1 VGSKTGIRQSFAAP
15 ARNDCVEIRGAR
27 QNNLKG
33 IDLDLPLGKLTV
45 VTGPSGSGKS
55 SLAFETI
62 YAEGQRRYVETFSPY
77 MRQFLDRM
85 DKPRVDDIR
94 GIPPAIAIEQANPV
108 KSSRSTV
115 GTMTEINDYLKLLWP
130 HVAKAF
136 CPNCGRE
143 IRPETAQSIADQIL
157 QDCAGKNVLITFWV
171 AVPPKTAPRAFFDF
185 LQQQGY
191 LRVWIDNQVV
201 RADVAEPAFGGQP
214 LQVRTADAK
223 HERGR
228 RGRAIQ
234 PVGSTGCP
242 PGAERTDPKIKR
254 LGARVQVIQDRIA
267 IGEENRARIA
277 EAIETALRFGKGKV
291 NVIPVEAGVSPAKS
305 KNAADAAATTAMPFS
320 IGWHCAYCDLDI
332 RPPTPGLLSF
342 NNPLGACPECRGF
355 GRTISIDLNKAIPDR
370 RLSIK
375 QGVVRVFRGAEFGE
389 SQKDLLRACAREEV
403 DINVPFE
410 ELPEADQDFV
420 IEGEKRSGDY
430 TEEDYEHDRWYGVRG
445 FFRWLESKTYKMH
458 VRVLLSRYRAY
469 ITCPRCKGGR
479 YQPEA
484 LNYKISIKPEI
495 RTPKSE
501 IVLSLPEFQ
510 ALPISDA
517 HDFLRNIE
525 IPAPNKTAQMLRDEI
540 CARLNYLCEVGVSYL
555 TLDRSTRTLSG
566 GEVQRVNLTTCLGAS
581 LVNTLF
587 VMDEPS
593 IGLHPRDVGQ
603 LVRVMRNLRDKG
615 NTLLVVE
622 HEEQIIRA
630 ADNLI
635 DLGPGRGEDG
645 GELVWNGPLDD
656 FLARN
661 GENVGSAGASPA
673 VSHASRDTGIIF
685 GGAPKTALEGARA
698 PQSLTRDY
706 LTNRKSIRFP
716 KSRRDWT
723 SSIKLVGARQH
734 NLKNIDVDLPLGVF
748 ACVTGVSGSGKSTLI
763 HDVLYRNLL
772 RARGQSSDHQP
783 SQSYGSAGEPGA
795 CKSVIG
801 AHRIADVV
809 MVDQLPLA
817 RTPRSTPI
825 LYLGLFDRVRE
836 LFAARPEAMAQGLT
850 AGAFSFNSG
859 GGRCERCSGTG
870 YEKIEMQFLSD
881 LFVRCAECEGKRFQP
896 HVLKVRVQNK
906 SIHDVLEL
914 TVSEAIEFFAQIG
927 ETTIEPSLGAARPPL
942 PGRER
947 NEVRVGRATEISN
960 GLKVLEEVGLGY
972 LRLGQPLN
980 TLSGGE
986 SQRLKLVR
994 HLTQT
999 ENVLPASALDG
1010 LRRGERSTPMNREQA
1025 SNDQNRNGEAIGN
1038 LFIFDEP
1045 TTGLHFDDVAMLL
1058 QLFQRLVDRGHSIVV
1073 IEHNLEVIK
1082 CADWII
1088 DLGPEAGE
1096 AGGEVVA
1103 TGTPEE
1109 IARVKHSHTGKFL
1122 RDVLGKGSAGML
1134 PAVRGILPRATQRAY
1149 ANDGNEFTL
1158 GAAEKPSDSMP
1169 DGASRMLALPNQ
1181 RADGGRD
1188 GAIQI
1193 HGAREHNLKNIDI
1206 KIPREQLVVITGLS
1220 GSGKSTLAFD
1230 ILFAEGQRRFLDSMS
1245 PYARQFVEQLE
1256 KPDVDLVS
1264 GLPPSVA
1271 IEQRVTRGGGKS
1283 TVATVTEVYHFLRL
1297 LFAKTGTQ
1305 FCPDCDLP
1313 VAKQSVASIV
1323 KQIEAA
1329 ANRAPV
1335 KVLAPLVKARK
1346 GFHTDVAHWA
1356 ERQGFDTLYVD
1367 GRLVPIS
1374 HFRKLE
1380 RFIEHTIDVVVGMID
1395 RRRVVHA
1402 RDIVRRALE
1411 IGRGTARLLDSKN
1424 RLTVTSTEMSCPG
1437 CGRAFEELDP
1447 RLFSF
1452 NSPHG
1457 ACEEC
1462 GGFGEIWD
1470 RELQTA
1476 ANRDGESLL
1485 ENELAAER
1493 ESEWIEEGEAR
1504 ECPSCHGSRLNA
1516 VARHVRVQGFTID
1529 QFTNLSASEAARAI
1543 DRLKF
1548 KGAHQTIAA
1557 GLLPEI
1563 QQRLLFMEKVGLGYL
1578 ALGRSAKTLSGGESQ
1593 RIRLAAQLG
1602 SNLRGVLY
1610 VLDEPTIGLHP
1621 RDNLR
1626 LLETLTA
1633 LRNKGNSLVVVE
1645 HDDETMR
1652 HADHIIDLGPRAGIH
1667 GGEVVVSG
1675 TLRDIERTP
1684 NSETARCLKKPLCHP
1699 IRGSRRSL
1707 PDTENWIEIRSAC
1720 ANNLK
1725 GIDVRFPVGRLSVI
1739 TGISGSG
1746 KSTLMHN
1753 VIWPAVCEQLKER
1766 KRAGNGDLFKLVS
1779 GAEEIEAVYEVDQ
1792 SPIGKT
1798 SRSTPGTYVKV
1809 FDEIRGLYAQ
1819 LPVSRVR
1826 GYSASRFSFN
1836 AEGGRC
1842 ETCKGQGAIKL
1853 EMNFLPSS
1861 YVPCEDCHGRRYNPQ
1876 TLEVLYNEKSIGDV
1890 MEMTI
1895 EEAAQFFSAHPK
1907 IARPLSLLLDTG
1919 LGYLKLGQ
1927 PSPTLSGGEAQR
1939 LKLVTQL
1946 KRGVGRAA
1954 DERIR
1959 KMRKPGSTLYLLEEP
1974 TIGLHMADIELL
1986 LNVLHRLVDEGNTVI
2001 VIEHNLSVIAEADY
2015 IVDLGPEAG
2024 DAGGDLVAC
2033 GTPEQ
2038 VAKNRV
2044 SRTAPFLQK
2053 VLNQSATRVFST

>member
-1 VGSKTGIRQSFAAP
+1 VGLATGKKEQLAA
-15 ARNDCVEIRGAR
+15 RVRHDCIEIRGAR

-33 IDLDLPLGKLTV
+33 IDVDLPLGQLTV

-94 GIPPAIAIEQANPV
+94 GIPPAIAIEQSNPV
-108 KSSRSTV
+108 KTSRSTV

-130 HVAKAF
+130 RVARAF
-136 CPNCGRE
+136 CPSCSRE
-143 IRPETAQSIADQIL
+143 IRPETAQSIAEQIFAQFL
-157 QDCAGKNVLITFWV
+157 PCHSERSEAKRNEVENGATGEAATLTGRLKAERTGSERIKSLNLSSSGCISRDPSTPLRSVRDDKQRAPTTILVTFWV
-171 AVPPKTAPRAFFDF
+171 SVPPKTEPRKFFDF

-191 LRVWIDNQVV
+191 LRVWIDNQIV
-201 RADVAEPAFGGQP
+201 RVD
-214 LQVRTADAK
+214 ADA
-223 HERGR
+223 
-228 RGRAIQ
+228 
-234 PVGSTGCP
+234 
-242 PGAERTDPKIKR
+242 KIKR
-254 LGARVQVIQDRIA
+254 LGGRVQVIQDRIA
-267 IGEENRARIA
+267 ITKENRARLV
-277 EAIETALRFGKGKV
+277 EAIETALRFGKGQV
-291 NVIPVEAGVSPAKS
+291 NAIPISDHRPVRRSLGGGESPIT
-305 KNAADAAATTAMPFS
+305 DHIPFS
-320 IGWHCAYCDLDI
+320 TGWHCAYCDLDI
-332 RPPTPGLLSF
+332 RRPTAGLFSF

-370 RLSIK
+370 RLSVK
-375 QGVVRVFRGAEFGE
+375 QGVVRAFRGVEFGE
-389 SQKDLLRACAREEV
+389 SQKDLLRACARREI

-410 ELPEADQDFV
+410 QLPKADQDFV
-420 IEGEKRSGDY
+420 VEGEKRTGDY
-430 TEEDYEHDRWYGVRG
+430 NDEDYENDRWYGVRG

-469 ITCPRCKGGR
+469 VTCPKCNGGR
-479 YQPEA
+479 YQPDA
-484 LNYKISIKPEI
+484 LNYKCSATGPVVSEQNRKPEACA
-495 RTPKSE
+495 T
-501 IVLSLPEFQ
+501 LTLPDFQ
-510 ALPISDA
+510 ALSISGA
-517 HDFLRNIE
+517 RDFLRNVQI
-525 IPAPNKTAQMLRDEI
+525 APNDKTAHMLREEI
-540 CARLNYLCEVGVSYL
+540 CARLNYLCDVGVGYL

-603 LVRVMRNLRDKG
+603 LIRVMHNLRDRG

-635 DLGPGRGEDG
+635 DLGPGRGNRG

-656 FLARN
+656 FVGQALRLPNTAMASGSLA
-661 GENVGSAGASPA
+661 
-673 VSHASRDTGIIF
+673 
-685 GGAPKTALEGARA
+685 L
-698 PQSLTRDY
+698 QSLSLTADY
-706 LTNRKSIRFP
+706 LSGRKSIPVPR
-716 KSRRDWT
+716 SRRKPT
-723 SSIKLVGARQH
+723 SSIKIVGARQH
-734 NLKNIDVDLPLGVF
+734 NLKNIGVELPLGVF
-748 ACVTGVSGSGKSTLI
+748 TCITGVSGSGKSTLI
-763 HDVLYRNLL
+763 HDVLYRSLL
-772 RARGQSSDHQP
+772 HAKGH
-783 SQSYGSAGEPGA
+783 SADEPGA
-795 CKSVIG
+795 CASITGAERIG
-801 AHRIADVV
+801 DVV
-809 MVDQLPLA
+809 MVDQSPLA

-836 LFAARPEAMAQGLT
+836 LFAAQPEAMAQGLT
-850 AGAFSFNSG
+850 TAAFSFNSG
-859 GGRCERCSGTG
+859 NGRCERCSGTG

-896 HVLKVRVQNK
+896 HVLKVRLCGK
-906 SIHDVLEL
+906 SIHDVLQL
-914 TVSEAIEFFAQIG
+914 TVSEAIEFFPRLRQRELDEA
-927 ETTIEPSLGAARPPL
+927 PSPQSSQRSSQVAIPWEADAKRQ
-942 PGRER
+942 
-947 NEVRVGRATEISN
+947 VRVDPCIQISS

-972 LRLGQPLN
+972 LQLGQPLN

-986 SQRLKLVR
+986 SQRLKLVG
-994 HLTQT
+994 HLQETDKA
-999 ENVLPASALDG
+999 EPPPSNSDASRAG
-1010 LRRGERSTPMNREQA
+1010 AQRSN
-1025 SNDQNRNGEAIGN
+1025 GN

-1045 TTGLHFDDVAMLL
+1045 TTGLHFDDVALLL
-1058 QLFQRLVDRGHSIVV
+1058 QLLQRLVDRGHSIVV

-1082 CADWII
+1082 CADWIV
-1088 DLGPEAGE
+1088 DLGPEAGDV
-1096 AGGEVVA
+1096 GGEVVA

-1109 IARVKHSHTGKFL
+1109 VVRVEHSHTGRFL
-1122 RDVLGKGSAGML
+1122 RNVLAKSQKAL
-1134 PAVRGILPRATQRAY
+1134 PVIPSPERFRGEGPRKAPRELERSFAPKAFGAQDDCFELVR
-1149 ANDGNEFTL
+1149 
-1158 GAAEKPSDSMP
+1158 AAENAP
-1169 DGASRMLALPNQ
+1169 RF
-1181 RADGGRD
+1181 RVHGRN
-1188 GAIQI
+1188 GAIRV
-1193 HGAREHNLKNIDI
+1193 HGAREHNLKNIDVS
-1206 KIPREQLVVITGLS
+1206 IPREQLVVITGLS

-1264 GLPPSVA
+1264 GLPPTVA

-1283 TVATVTEVYHFLRL
+1283 TVATVTEIYHFLRL

-1305 FCPDCDLP
+1305 FCPDCDLA
-1313 VAKQSVASIV
+1313 VEKQSVASIV

-1329 ANRAPV
+1329 ANAGPL

-1346 GFHTDVAHWA
+1346 GFHTDVARWA

-1367 GRLVPIS
+1367 GQLVPVA

-1380 RFIEHTIDVVVGMID
+1380 RFKEHTIDVVVGVVD
-1395 RRRVVHA
+1395 RKRIANA
-1402 RDIVRRALE
+1402 RGIAGRALE
-1411 IGRGTARLLDSKN
+1411 IGRGTARLLDSRN
-1424 RLTVTSTEMSCPG
+1424 RLTVMSTEMSCPN

-1457 ACEEC
+1457 LCEDC

-1470 RELQTA
+1470 QDLQTGGS
-1476 ANRDGESLL
+1476 RDGESVL

-1493 ESEWIEEGEAR
+1493 ESEWIDEDEAR

-1516 VARHVRVQGFTID
+1516 VARHVRVQGFAID
-1529 QFTNLSASEAARAI
+1529 QFVNLSAREAARLV

-1548 KGAHQTIAA
+1548 KETQQTIAA
-1557 GLLPEI
+1557 GLIPEI
-1563 QQRLLFMEKVGLGYL
+1563 QQRLRFMETVGLGYL

-1621 RDNLR
+1621 RDNER

-1633 LRNKGNSLVVVE
+1633 LRDKGNSLVVVE
-1645 HDDETMR
+1645 HDEETVR
-1652 HADHIIDLGPRAGIH
+1652 RADHIIDLGPRAGIH
-1667 GGEVVVSG
+1667 GGDVVAAG
-1675 TLRDIERTP
+1675 TLRDVEENPR
-1684 NSETARCLKKPLCHP
+1684 SETARCLKTPLCHP
-1699 IRGSRRSL
+1699 TRGSRRGL
-1707 PDTENWIEIRSAC
+1707 RHVENWIEIRGAR

-1746 KSTLMHN
+1746 KSTLMHE
-1753 VIWPAVCEQLKER
+1753 VIWPAVHDQLKQR

-1779 GAEEIEAVYEVDQ
+1779 GTQEIEAVYEVDQ

-1798 SRSTPGTYVKV
+1798 SRSTPGTYIKV
-1809 FDEIRGLYAQ
+1809 FDEIRNLYAQ

-1842 ETCKGQGAIKL
+1842 ETCKGQGSIKL

-1861 YVPCEDCHGRRYNPQ
+1861 YVPCEDCEGRRYNPQ

-1895 EEAAQFFSAHPK
+1895 EEATQFFSAHPK
-1907 IARPLSLLLDTG
+1907 IARPLSLLVDTG

-1946 KRGVGRAA
+1946 KRGVSRAA
-1954 DERIR
+1954 DEQIR

-2024 DAGGDLVAC
+2024 EAGGEVVAC

-2038 VAKNRV
+2038 VAKNRL
-2044 SRTAPFLQK
+2044 SRTAPFLRK
-2053 VLNQSATRVFST
+2053 VLNASRVM

>member
-1 VGSKTGIRQSFAAP
+1 MGSKIGKKERVIAP
-15 ARNDCVEIRGAR
+15 ATNDWVEIRGAR

-33 IDLDLPLGKLTV
+33 IDVDLPLGKLTV

-94 GIPPAIAIEQANPV
+94 GIPPAIAIEQSNPV
-108 KSSRSTV
+108 KTSRSTV

-130 HVAKAF
+130 RVAKAF
-136 CPNCGRE
+136 CPSCDRE
-143 IRPETAQSIADQIL
+143 IRPETANSIAERVFCHFERSREIPLRDSSTSPVP
-157 QDCAGKNVLITFWV
+157 AGSGRNDGTTVLITFWV
-171 AVPPKTAPRAFFDF
+171 VVPSKTEPRKFFDF

-191 LRVWIDNQVV
+191 LRVWIDNQIV
-201 RADVAEPAFGGQP
+201 RVDS
-214 LQVRTADAK
+214 
-223 HERGR
+223 ER
-228 RGRAIQ
+228 
-234 PVGSTGCP
+234 
-242 PGAERTDPKIKR
+242 KIRR

-267 IGEENRARIA
+267 ITEENRTRLI

-291 NVIPVEAGVSPAKS
+291 NVIPIADLGLQ
-305 KNAADAAATTAMPFS
+305 NAERERLQTDAENLSEIRNQQSAIPFS
-320 IGWHCAYCDLDI
+320 TGWHCAWCDLDI
-332 RPPTPGLLSF
+332 RPPTPGLFSF

-355 GRTISIDLNKAIPDR
+355 GRTIAIDLNKAIPNR
-370 RLSIK
+370 SLSIK

-389 SQKDLLRACAREEV
+389 SQKDLLRACAREDI
-403 DINVPFE
+403 DINVSFE
-410 ELPEADQDFV
+410 ELPKADQDFV

-469 ITCPRCKGGR
+469 VTCPKCKGGR

-484 LNYKISIKPEI
+484 LNYKISAI
-495 RTPKSE
+495 RNPQSAINVT
-501 IVLSLPEFQ
+501 LPEFQ
-510 ALPISDA
+510 AFSISDVR
-517 HDFLRNIE
+517 DFLRAIE
-525 IPAPNKTAQMLRDEI
+525 ISPNDSTARMLRDEI
-540 CARLNYLCEVGVSYL
+540 WVRLNYLCEVGVGYL

-603 LVRVMRNLRDKG
+603 LVRVMHNLRDNG

-622 HEEQIIRA
+622 HEEQIIRT

-635 DLGPGRGEDG
+635 DLGPGRGEHG
-645 GELVWNGPLDD
+645 GELVWSGPFEN
-656 FLARN
+656 FL
-661 GENVGSAGASPA
+661 GSAGASLA
-673 VSHASRDTGIIF
+673 ASRASRDNGWLF
-685 GGAPKTALEGARA
+685 GGGAESPSRTGGSRRGAGA
-698 PQSLTRDY
+698 PQSLTHDY
-706 LTNRKSIRFP
+706 LSGHKSIAIP
-716 KSRRDWT
+716 NSRRTWT
-723 SSIKLVGARQH
+723 SSIKIVGARQH

-748 ACVTGVSGSGKSTLI
+748 ASVTGVSGSGKSTLI

-772 RARGQSSDHQP
+772 HAKGQSTDQ
-783 SQSYGSAGEPGA
+783 EPGA
-795 CKSVIG
+795 CKTVVG
-801 AHRIADVV
+801 THRISDVV
-809 MVDQLPLA
+809 MVDQAPLA

-836 LFAARPEAMAQGLT
+836 LFAAQPEAMAQGLT

-859 GGRCERCSGTG
+859 SGRCERCSGTG
-870 YEKIEMQFLSD
+870 YEKVEMQFLSD
-881 LFVRCAECEGKRFQP
+881 LFVRCAECEGKRFQS
-896 HVLKVRVQNK
+896 HVLKVRLHRR

-914 TVSEAIEFFAQIG
+914 TISEGIQFFTQIG
-927 ETTIEPSLGAARPPL
+927 EERGAQ
-942 PGRER
+942 
-947 NEVRVGRATEISN
+947 ISA

-986 SQRLKLVR
+986 SQRLKLVG
-994 HLTQT
+994 HLAETKDAQ
-999 ENVLPASALDG
+999 
-1010 LRRGERSTPMNREQA
+1010 RST
-1025 SNDQNRNGEAIGN
+1025 SNSQRRNGKAIGN

-1058 QLFQRLVDRGHSIVV
+1058 QLFQRLVDCGHSIVV
-1073 IEHNLEVIK
+1073 VEHNLEVIK

-1103 TGTPEE
+1103 TGTPEQ
-1109 IARVKHSHTGKFL
+1109 IVRVEHSHTGKFL
-1122 RDVLGKGSAGML
+1122 RGMLGSAG
-1134 PAVRGILPRATQRAY
+1134 ASPRTQAARY
-1149 ANDGNEFTL
+1149 RHHDPEFAL
-1158 GAAEKPSDSMP
+1158 RAAEKPFA
-1169 DGASRMLALPNQ
+1169 GAANGPGEAPALP
-1181 RADGGRD
+1181 GTK
-1188 GAIQI
+1188 GAIHV
-1193 HGAREHNLKNIDI
+1193 HGAREHNLKNIDV

-1256 KPDVDLVS
+1256 KPDVALVS

-1323 KQIEAA
+1323 KHVEAA
-1329 ANRAPV
+1329 AKRRPL

-1346 GFHTDVAHWA
+1346 GFHTDVARWA
-1356 ERQGFDTLYVD
+1356 ARQGFDMLYVD
-1367 GRLVPIS
+1367 GRLVPVS

-1380 RFIEHTIDVVVGMID
+1380 RFKEHTIDVVVGVID
-1395 RRRVVHA
+1395 RKRVGNASDVA
-1402 RDIVRRALE
+1402 RRALE

-1424 RLTVTSTEMSCPG
+1424 RLTVVSTEMSCPN

-1470 RELQTA
+1470 QDFQTA
-1476 ANRDGESLL
+1476 ASRDGESIL

-1493 ESEWIEEGEAR
+1493 ESEWIEEDEAR
-1504 ECPSCHGSRLNA
+1504 ECPSCHGSRLNP
-1516 VARHVRVQGFTID
+1516 VARHVRVRGYTID
-1529 QFTNLSASEAARAI
+1529 QFANLSASEAARTI

-1557 GLLPEI
+1557 GLIPEI
-1563 QQRLLFMEKVGLGYL
+1563 QQRLRFMEKVGLGYL

-1645 HDDETMR
+1645 HDEQTMR
-1652 HADHIIDLGPRAGIH
+1652 HADHIVDLGPRAGIH
-1667 GGEVVVSG
+1667 GGEVVAIG
-1675 TLRDIERTP
+1675 TLRDIERNP
-1684 NSETARCLKKPLCHP
+1684 NSETAHCLKAPLRHP
-1699 IRGSRRSL
+1699 IRGSRRL
-1707 PDTENWIEIRSAC
+1707 LGDVENWIEVRDAH

-1725 GIDVRFPVGRLSVI
+1725 NIDVRFPVGRLSVI

-1746 KSTLMHN
+1746 KSTLMHD
-1753 VIWPAVCEQLKER
+1753 VIWPAAHEQLKE
-1766 KRAGNGDLFKLVS
+1766 KKHAGSGDLFKLVS
-1779 GAEEIEAVYEVDQ
+1779 GTQEIEAVYEVDQ

-1809 FDEIRGLYAQ
+1809 FDEIRNLYAQ

-1842 ETCKGQGAIKL
+1842 ETCKGQGVIKL

-1861 YVPCEDCHGRRYNPQ
+1861 YVPCEDCRGRRYNPQ
-1876 TLEVLYNEKSIGDV
+1876 TLQVLYNEKSIGDV
-1890 MEMTI
+1890 MEMTV
-1895 EEAAQFFSAHPK
+1895 EEASQFFSAHPK
-1907 IARPLSLLLDTG
+1907 IARPLSLLVDTG

-1946 KRGVGRAA
+1946 KRGVSRAT

-1974 TIGLHMADIELL
+1974 TIGLHMADIKLL

-2024 DAGGDLVAC
+2024 EAGGKVVAA

-2053 VLNQSATRVFST
+2053 TLQA

>member
-1 VGSKTGIRQSFAAP
+1 VLPRICEASRDLELSPVGSKIGKKRRVFAP
-15 ARNDCVEIRGAR
+15 ARNDCIEVRGAR

-33 IDLDLPLGKLTV
+33 VDVDLPLGKLTV
-45 VTGPSGSGKS
+45 ITGPSGSGKS

-85 DKPRVDDIR
+85 DKPHVDDIR

-108 KSSRSTV
+108 KTSRSTV

-130 HVAKAF
+130 RVARAF

-143 IRPETAQSIADQIL
+143 IRPETAHSITDQIL
-157 QDCAGKNVLITFWV
+157 RDCVGKHILITFWV
-171 AVPPKTAPRAFFDF
+171 SVPPKTEPQKFFGF

-191 LRVWIDNQVV
+191 LRVWINSQVV
-201 RADVAEPAFGGQP
+201 RVD
-214 LQVRTADAK
+214 DA
-223 HERGR
+223 
-228 RGRAIQ
+228 
-234 PVGSTGCP
+234 
-242 PGAERTDPKIKR
+242 DPKIKR

-267 IGEENRARIA
+267 IAGENRVRLA
-277 EAIETALRFGKGKV
+277 EAIETALRFGKGQV
-291 NVIPVEAGVSPAKS
+291 TAIQLEENIEHRTSNVAGGTDHRSRIT
-305 KNAADAAATTAMPFS
+305 DQQFFFS
-320 IGWHCAYCDLDI
+320 TGWHCAYCDLDI
-332 RPPTPGLLSF
+332 RPPTVGLFSF

-355 GRTISIDLNKAIPDR
+355 GRTIAIDLNKAIPDR
-370 RLSIK
+370 APTIK

-389 SQKDLLRACAREEV
+389 SQKDLLRACARKEI

-410 ELPEADQDFV
+410 ELPKADQDFV
-420 IEGEKRSGDY
+420 IEGDKRSGEYSD
-430 TEEDYEHDRWYGVRG
+430 EDYEHDRWYGVRG

-469 ITCPRCKGGR
+469 ITCPKCNSGR
-479 YQPEA
+479 YQPET
-484 LNYKISIKPEI
+484 LNYKISAI
-495 RTPKSE
+495 RNAQSSILRT
-501 IVLSLPEFQ
+501 LPEFQ
-510 ALPISDA
+510 AFSISEA
-517 HDFLRNIE
+517 RDFLRAIH
-525 IPAPNKTAQMLRDEI
+525 IPANDKTAQMLRDEI
-540 CARLNYLCEVGVSYL
+540 CARLSYLCEVGVGYL

-566 GEVQRVNLTTCLGAS
+566 GETQRVNLTTCLGAS

-603 LVRVMRNLRDKG
+603 LVRVMHNLRDKG

-622 HEEQIIRA
+622 HEGQIIRA

-635 DLGPGRGEDG
+635 DLGPGRGEHG
-645 GELVWNGPLDD
+645 GELVWNGTLDE

-661 GENVGSAGASPA
+661 SANLRREHFTHAGKGILPSSTSGQLSNANNAAANRFHFSRSSSPQHAGA
-673 VSHASRDTGIIF
+673 
-685 GGAPKTALEGARA
+685 L
-698 PQSLTRDY
+698 QSLTRDY
-706 LTNRKSIRFP
+706 LTGRKSILIP
-716 KSRRDWT
+716 KSRRRWA
-723 SSIKLVGARQH
+723 SSINILGAREH
-734 NLKNIDVDLPLGVF
+734 NLKSIDVELPLGVF
-748 ACVTGVSGSGKSTLI
+748 TCVTGVSGSGKSTLV
-763 HDVLYRNLL
+763 HDVLHRNLQ
-772 RARGQSSDHQP
+772 RAKGQSPHQ
-783 SQSYGSAGEPGA
+783 GAGA
-795 CKSVIG
+795 CKSITG
-801 AHRIADVV
+801 AHRISDVV
-809 MVDQLPLA
+809 MVDQSPLA
-817 RTPRSTPI
+817 RTPRSSPI

-836 LFAARPEAMAQGLT
+836 LFAAQPEAMAQGLT

-859 GGRCERCSGTG
+859 NGRCERCSGAG

-881 LFVRCAECEGKRFQP
+881 LYVRCAECDGKRFQS
-896 HVLKVRVQNK
+896 HVLKVRLHGK

-914 TVSEAIEFFAQIG
+914 TVSQAIEFFSRLG
-927 ETTIEPSLGAARPPL
+927 ERRETHTRQSFLCEGEAEAEREARVD
-942 PGRER
+942 RCIQ
-947 NEVRVGRATEISN
+947 ISN
-960 GLKVLEEVGLGY
+960 GLEVLEEVGLGY
-972 LRLGQPLN
+972 LRLGQPLS

-986 SQRLKLVR
+986 SQRLKLVG
-994 HLTQT
+994 HLAET
-999 ENVLPASALDG
+999 D
-1010 LRRGERSTPMNREQA
+1010 STDHPM
-1025 SNDQNRNGEAIGN
+1025 SNAQPVNEEAIGN

-1058 QLFQRLVDRGHSIVV
+1058 RLFQRLVEGGHSLLV

-1082 CADWII
+1082 CADWIV
-1088 DLGPEAGE
+1088 DLGPEAGD

-1103 TGTPEE
+1103 TGTPEQ
-1109 IARVKHSHTGKFL
+1109 IARVENSHTGRFL
-1122 RDVLGKGSAGML
+1122 AQVLGSAGGL
-1134 PAVRGILPRATQRAY
+1134 LETTTSIY
-1149 ANDGNEFTL
+1149 ADEGDESAL
-1158 GAAEKPSDSMP
+1158 RAAEEPFDQWP
-1169 DGASRMLALPNQ
+1169 NRARHRRALPNAQ
-1181 RADGGRD
+1181 NRN
-1188 GAIQI
+1188 GAIHV
-1193 HGAREHNLKNIDI
+1193 HGAREHNLKNLDL

-1264 GLPPSVA
+1264 GLPPTVA

-1283 TVATVTEVYHFLRL
+1283 TVGTITEVYHFLRL

-1313 VAKQSVASIV
+1313 VAKQSVASMV
-1323 KQIEAA
+1323 KQIQTAA
-1329 ANRAPV
+1329 QRGPL
-1335 KVLAPLVKARK
+1335 KMLAPLVKARK
-1346 GFHTDVAHWA
+1346 GFHTDVVRWA

-1367 GRLVPIS
+1367 GKLVPVA

-1380 RFIEHTIDVVVGMID
+1380 RFKEHSIDVVVGVID
-1395 RRRVVHA
+1395 RQRMVNA
-1402 RDIVRRALE
+1402 REIAGRALE

-1424 RLTVTSTEMSCPG
+1424 RSTVVSTEMSCPN

-1457 ACEEC
+1457 MCEEC
-1462 GGFGEIWD
+1462 GGFGQIWD
-1470 RELQTA
+1470 PDFQTGASRDDESALESELM
-1476 ANRDGESLL
+1476 
-1485 ENELAAER
+1485 AER
-1493 ESEWIEEGEAR
+1493 ESEWVEEDEAR
-1504 ECPSCHGSRLNA
+1504 QCPSCHGSRLNT
-1516 VARHVRVQGFTID
+1516 VARHVRVQGCTINH
-1529 QFTNLSASEAARAI
+1529 FTNLSASEAARKI
-1543 DRLKF
+1543 DKLKF
-1548 KGAHQTIAA
+1548 TGRNRTIAI
-1557 GLLPEI
+1557 GLIPEI
-1563 QQRLLFMEKVGLGYL
+1563 QQRLHFMETVGLGYL

-1626 LLETLTA
+1626 LLETLA
-1633 LRNKGNSLVVVE
+1633 VLRNKGNSLVVVE
-1645 HDDETMR
+1645 HDEETMR
-1652 HADHIIDLGPRAGIH
+1652 RADHIVDLGPRAGIH
-1667 GGEVVVSG
+1667 GGEVVAAG
-1675 TLRDIERTP
+1675 TLREIERNP
-1684 NSETARCLKKPLCHP
+1684 HSETARCLKSPVCHP

-1707 PDTENWIEIRSAC
+1707 RAVESWIEIRGAR

-1725 GIDVRFPVGRLSVI
+1725 SIDVRFPVGRLSVI

-1746 KSTLMHN
+1746 KSTLMHD
-1753 VIWPAVCEQLKER
+1753 VIWPAVRDQLNER
-1766 KRAGNGDLFKLVS
+1766 KRSSNGDLFQLVS
-1779 GAEEIEAVYEVDQ
+1779 GAQKIEAVYEVDQ

-1809 FDEIRGLYAQ
+1809 FDEIRNLYAQ

-1842 ETCKGQGAIKL
+1842 ETCKGQGVIKL
-1853 EMNFLPSS
+1853 EMNFLPRS

-1876 TLEVLYNEKSIGDV
+1876 TLEILYNEKSIGDV

-1895 EEAAQFFSAHPK
+1895 EEASEFFSAHPK
-1907 IARPLSLLLDTG
+1907 IACPLSLLDDTG

-1946 KRGVGRAA
+1946 KRGVSRDA
-1954 DERIR
+1954 DERLR

-1974 TIGLHMADIELL
+1974 TIGLHMADVQLL

-2001 VIEHNLSVIAEADY
+2001 VIEHNLTVIAEADY

-2024 DAGGDLVAC
+2024 DAGGKVVAC

-2038 VAKNRV
+2038 IAKNRV
-2044 SRTAPFLQK
+2044 SRTAPFLRK
-2053 VLNQSATRVFST
+2053 VLNATSQQTTAVSHGAN